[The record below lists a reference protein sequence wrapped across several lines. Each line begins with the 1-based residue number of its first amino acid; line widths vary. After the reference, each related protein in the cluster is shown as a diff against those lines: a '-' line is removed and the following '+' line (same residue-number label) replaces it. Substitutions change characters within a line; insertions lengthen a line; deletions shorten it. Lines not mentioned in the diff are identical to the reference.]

1 MGPKR
6 KRSRRSTTTSAV
18 YNREDADLELSSND
32 NTIFKVDSFYLKAH
46 SEVFRN
52 MFTDQLFTNST
63 IPIDL
68 SSKDLTC
75 LLDIMVSGEPP
86 EKALSLK
93 QVKTLYAFCDQYE
106 CPFIRQLMISQFKKV
121 ADIEPWDTFILASQ
135 HKDVDLAKQAIKSIA
150 KFKDKHLISAGNM
163 PLSMAETI
171 DISFLL
177 PLLEQVQAHS
187 AQIYTIVNG
196 YAEGQVR
203 EVWAK
208 IAKDFQPRE

>member
-6 KRSRRSTTTSAV
+6 KRSRRSTTTSSV

-52 MFTDQLFTNST
+52 MFTDQLFTNSA

-86 EKALSLK
+86 KDALSLK

-106 CPFIRQLMISQFKKV
+106 CPFVRQLMISQFKKV
-121 ADIEPWDTFILASQ
+121 ADIEPWETFILASQ
-135 HKDVDLAKQAIKSIA
+135 HKDVDLAKQAIESIA

-163 PLSMAETI
+163 PLSMAETT
-171 DISFLL
+171 DLSFLL
-177 PLLEQVQAHS
+177 PLLEQVQTHA
-187 AQIYTIVNG
+187 AQTYTSERG
-196 YAEGQVR
+196 YSEAQVKQCWGKVAR
-203 EVWAK
+203 
-208 IAKDFQPRE
+208 DFQPRE